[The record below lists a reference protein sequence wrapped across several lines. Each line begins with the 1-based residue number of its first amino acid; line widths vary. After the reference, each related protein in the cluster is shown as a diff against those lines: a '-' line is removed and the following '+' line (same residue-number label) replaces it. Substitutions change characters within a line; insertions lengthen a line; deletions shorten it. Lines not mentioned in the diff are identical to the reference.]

1 MRWSPTLMSSERAIK
16 NYFHACPTA
25 LMVLSIHTH
34 TNTYTPFKRF
44 YYTAKKNNNNSKRKK
59 NIDRTSLVDKLD

>member
-1 MRWSPTLMSSERAIK
+1 MPAPLPSWFSP
-16 NYFHACPTA
+16 F
-25 LMVLSIHTH
+25 TH
-34 TNTYTPFKRF
+34 TSTYTPFKRF